1 MSRLINGVVHYT
13 SKEMAEKHGGSQQ
26 MWSHYART
34 NKVPAVK
41 WIDENWY
48 FNPDKVDKAA
58 ITPNKYA
65 GHVNEQQN
73 AG

>member
-1 MSRLINGVVHYT
+1 MSRIINGVMHYT
-13 SKEMAEKHGGSQQ
+13 SKEMAEMNGGSQQ

-48 FNPDKVDKAA
+48 FNPAEVDQATVTA
-58 ITPNKYA
+58 NQYA
-65 GHVNEQQN
+65 GRINEATN
-73 AG
+73 